1 MTLTAKTV
9 STTRN
14 TVGKAQTF
22 RGSGDAS
29 ASSYSPG
36 ANKRVQYAVGEYNF
50 SEDGALLADAIF
62 GTGVFV
68 PPNAVVTRSGLFN
81 HTVMTSSG
89 TPEVGATLYG
99 AQVAADDSA
108 DFNLVVSAAIATVL
122 GGSVVGTCVPQ
133 TAATWL
139 HTGAAPR
146 EILIDM
152 TGAGGAALTAGRV
165 FVWCEYFII
174 ENTLS

>member
-29 ASSYSPG
+29 ATAYSRG
-36 ANKRVQYAVGEYNF
+36 AGKRVMYAVGEWNF
-50 SEDGALLADAIF
+50 DEDGALAADAVF

-68 PPNAVVTRSGLFN
+68 PKNAIVTRSGLFN
-81 HTVMTSSG
+81 HTVTTSGGS
-89 TPEVGATLYG
+89 PEVGATLYG
-99 AQVAADDSA
+99 AQVAATDSA
-108 DFNLVVSAAIATVL
+108 DYNLVVSAALATVVS
-122 GGSVVGTCVPQ
+122 GSVIGTCVPQ
-133 TAATWL
+133 TASTWL
-139 HTGAAPR
+139 HTGAEPR
-146 EILIDM
+146 EILIDHQGG
-152 TGAGGAALTAGRV
+152 TGAALTAGRV
-165 FVWCEYFII
+165 FVWCEYVIV